1 MKAKHDRKGNY
12 RLYLNLLQ
20 IRRRYRQYPLWTLVW
35 IPRREPTV
43 AAKDLMPCT
52 YSSHASKEQF
62 SLFLWPEKKETETKK
77 EMFDLQYFLG
87 M

>member
-1 MKAKHDRKGNY
+1 MTGKET

-20 IRRRYRQYPLWTLVW
+20 IRRRYRQNPLWTQVW

-43 AAKDLMPCT
+43 AAKVLMPCK
-52 YSSHASKEQF
+52 YPSHAMSKEQF

-77 EMFDLQYFLG
+77 GKEMFNL
-87 M
+87 